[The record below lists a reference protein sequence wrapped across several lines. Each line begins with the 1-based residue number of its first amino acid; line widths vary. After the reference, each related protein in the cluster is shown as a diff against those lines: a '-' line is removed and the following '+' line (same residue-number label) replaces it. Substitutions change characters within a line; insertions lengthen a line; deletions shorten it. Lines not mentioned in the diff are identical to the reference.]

1 MKRLVILALTAAML
15 LASVALAQAEVVVK
29 ARGEFQV
36 RAMWQNNADL
46 NKAQDGYDADDFNV
60 DQRVRLDFRFVANE
74 NLEGVFYM
82 EYGDVSWGQGGA
94 DTKMRLHDREV
105 AIEVRRAYISW
116 RWPDTD
122 VLFNIGMQN
131 IALPSAYS
139 GSWILNDDVAAATV
153 STPITDMIAVT
164 AGYARPYNYSTDGA
178 SKGADQIDLGFLAVP
193 ITPEG
198 INFTP
203 WFMYGYAGSNASNQ
217 LGDNG
222 VPGAMQQGLFGVNN
236 TGATEEGF
244 NLYWAGAAL
253 TVDMF
258 DPIVVMADFNW
269 GQKTSSKDWLRR
281 SGWFT
286 DFAVKYTGIDFVTPS
301 LVFAYGSGEDD
312 DPSNGSERMPALNYD
327 GGWSVGTHFFGN
339 GPLST
344 DIGEQA
350 EMGFW
355 TIGLQLEDMTFIDK
369 LSHSLYFVYAQGTN
383 DHNLTDEYNSRMSGA
398 SNSPGDGLGGIMYG
412 RTLFDKDNLYEIDF
426 NHQYQIYDELAAI
439 LELNWTYISY
449 DEDTWEKID
458 SSYGGVQQY
467 WGCTLGMLY
476 NF

>member
-1 MKRLVILALTAAML
+1 MKRFGILALAAVML
-15 LASVALAQAEVVVK
+15 LASVCLAQAEVVVK
-29 ARGEFQV
+29 AKGQFRV
-36 RAMWQNNADL
+36 RAIWGNNGDL
-46 NKAQDGYDADDFNV
+46 NKGRTGYDGDDFNV
-60 DQRVRLDFRFVANE
+60 DQRVRADFRFVANE
-74 NLEGVFYM
+74 NLEGIFYM
-82 EYGDVSWGQGGA
+82 EYGDASWGSAQ
-94 DTKMRLHDREV
+94 DTKMRLHDRSV

-122 VLFNIGMQN
+122 VLFNVGLQN

-153 STPITDMIAVT
+153 SSPITDMVSVT

-203 WFMYGYAGSNASNQ
+203 WFMYGYAGSNSSALDGN
-217 LGDNG
+217 GDRNL
-222 VPGAMQQGLFGVNN
+222 PGSMQSGLFGLNN
-236 TGATEEGF
+236 TDAGEEGY

-281 SGWFT
+281 DGWFV
-286 DFAVKYTGIDFVTPS
+286 DFAVKYTGLDFVTPS

-312 DPSNGSERMPALNYD
+312 DPDNGSERMPALSYD

-339 GPLST
+339 APLGT
-344 DIGEQA
+344 DLGNQA

-355 TIGLQLEDMTFIDK
+355 TVALQLEDITFIDK

-383 DHNLTDEYNSRMSGA
+383 DHNLLEDNYNS
-398 SNSPGDGLGGIMYG
+398 GLTGGNVGGFVYG

-426 NHQYQIYDELAAI
+426 NHKYQIYEQLAAI
-439 LELNWTYISY
+439 IEMNWTYISY
-449 DEDTWEKID
+449 DEDTWQKIEPEA
-458 SSYGGVQQY
+458 GVEQSWQFA
-467 WGCTLGMLY
+467 LGMLY

>member
-1 MKRLVILALTAAML
+1 
-15 LASVALAQAEVVVK
+15 
-29 ARGEFQV
+29 
-36 RAMWQNNADL
+36 
-46 NKAQDGYDADDFNV
+46 
-60 DQRVRLDFRFVANE
+60 
-74 NLEGVFYM
+74 
-82 EYGDVSWGQGGA
+82 
-94 DTKMRLHDREV
+94 
-105 AIEVRRAYISW
+105 
-116 RWPDTD
+116 
-122 VLFNIGMQN
+122 
-131 IALPSAYS
+131 
-139 GSWILNDDVAAATV
+139 
-153 STPITDMIAVT
+153 
-164 AGYARPYNYSTDGA
+164 
-178 SKGADQIDLGFLAVP
+178 
-193 ITPEG
+193 
-198 INFTP
+198 
-203 WFMYGYAGSNASNQ
+203 MYGYAGSNATGSGQ
-217 LGDNG
+217 
-222 VPGAMQQGLFGVNN
+222 VPGRMQSGLFGVNN
-236 TGATEEGF
+236 TDAGTEGF
-244 NLYWAGAAL
+244 NMYWAGAAL

-286 DFAVKYTGIDFVTPS
+286 DFAVKYTGLDFVTPS

-312 DPSNGSERMPALNYD
+312 DPDNGSERMPGLGYD

-339 GPLST
+339 DPLGN
-344 DIGEQA
+344 DIGDQA

-383 DHNLTDEYNSRMSGA
+383 DHGLVEDNYKANQDYGT
-398 SNSPGDGLGGIMYG
+398 LGGIKYG

-426 NHQYQIYDELAAI
+426 NHKYQIYEQLAAI